1 MSGTPY
7 RIGMD
12 ARADTGEA
20 LAPAEAND
28 IVQDLTFVAI
38 LKDYGKGSDKTIPR
52 PEGYDPAEFAA
63 ACQTAAGQPIPAEA
77 MLNYGRL
84 PNGKYMLNWP
94 VNGNDVYMNIV
105 EVPYARRDAALRP
118 PARRPCGSSTISS
131 TNWVSATWGSPMTS
145 SAPQTDWHTC
155 LTTARGGA

>member
-38 LKDYGKGSDKTIPR
+38 LKDYGKGADKTIPR
-52 PEGYDPAEFAA
+52 PEGYDPASS
-63 ACQTAAGQPIPAEA
+63 
-77 MLNYGRL
+77 
-84 PNGKYMLNWP
+84 
-94 VNGNDVYMNIV
+94 
-105 EVPYARRDAALRP
+105 LRP
-118 PARRPCGSSTISS
+118 ARPLRGSRS
-131 TNWVSATWGSPMTS
+131 
-145 SAPQTDWHTC
+145 
-155 LTTARGGA
+155 RRR